1 LSATKSAVQE
11 GIVPGGGIALLRLSR
26 EVEEKTTATHDF
38 NVGVRILKKACE
50 EPLRMIVTN
59 AGLPA
64 DVIIEKVL
72 NSNNFSSGFDAREE
86 KYVDMFEAGILDP
99 ARVVRCAVQ
108 NATSAASLMLTTEGM
123 IAETP
128 EQDK

>member
-1 LSATKSAVQE
+1 
-11 GIVPGGGIALLRLSR
+11 
-26 EVEEKTTATHDF
+26 
-38 NVGVRILKKACE
+38 
-50 EPLRMIVTN
+50 MIVTN